1 MTSDNI
7 IAEAAAGAIAQ
18 SADEGT
24 LDKVVVNNDEFTMT
38 RLRSHLMDS
47 SVDADEHTIVY
58 SMIDGT
64 PSTVL
69 KHKLAEVLRKRAPN
83 GGPAFWVP
91 GMPGNPPEPIVGTI
105 MCLLHADHEDREWL
119 NSIGLSAQL
128 CRKANLR
135 SEFDL
140 QNHMLHRHQQEFSLI
155 ETARERETQEEQR
168 EWTRMQMDAMRQ
180 AQSPS
185 SKRKKE

>member
-1 MTSDNI
+1 
-7 IAEAAAGAIAQ
+7 
-18 SADEGT
+18 
-24 LDKVVVNNDEFTMT
+24 
-38 RLRSHLMDS
+38 
-47 SVDADEHTIVY
+47 
-58 SMIDGT
+58 
-64 PSTVL
+64 
-69 KHKLAEVLRKRAPN
+69 
-83 GGPAFWVP
+83 
-91 GMPGNPPEPIVGTI
+91 MPGNPPEPIVGTI